1 MVLQCLEIS
10 TVKDF
15 FIRLLKYFGVT
26 NINMAQLILLDIPNI
41 GKQRKNT
48 VIFVTSLYIS
58 SIWYGRSNK
67 PRILNLLISNILR
80 EKKILKE
87 ILKDKFTDVFIE
99 SFHLLNKDI
108 IERI

>member
-1 MVLQCLEIS
+1 M
-10 TVKDF
+10 
-15 FIRLLKYFGVT
+15 
-26 NINMAQLILLDIPNI
+26 NMTQLILLDIPNI

-80 EKKILKE
+80 EKKILEE
-87 ILKDKFTDVFIE
+87 ILKDNFTDAFIE
-99 SFHLLNKDI
+99 
-108 IERI
+108 